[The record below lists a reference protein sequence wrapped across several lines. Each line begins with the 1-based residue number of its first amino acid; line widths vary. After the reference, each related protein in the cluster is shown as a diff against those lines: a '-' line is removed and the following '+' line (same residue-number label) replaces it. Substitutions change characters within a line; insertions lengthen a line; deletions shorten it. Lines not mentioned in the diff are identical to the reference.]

1 MWNDTKSLFIN
12 ELTGLKLRKDLLF
25 PIGIA
30 ILFVLYLLNGK
41 TNNTLVI
48 TLLPHYFGATWAM
61 MLSAAAFNYEKEN
74 NTLDIIIVSGISEY
88 AIYLSKILFP
98 LILAYTLDLIIM
110 ISIKIGFYLKYA
122 VSIHYSLI
130 DFILPILI
138 SYFIVSITLNVH
150 ILTND
155 DKQALF
161 ITFIIV
167 GVLFYLAFRLFLL
180 LNFSLNLY
188 MIIVGMLLSM
198 ITTFISLSLI
208 RHISYFIKTSQ

>member
-1 MWNDTKSLFIN
+1 MWNDIKSLLIN
-12 ELTGLKLRKDLLF
+12 ELTGLKLRNDLLI
-25 PIGIA
+25 PVGTA
-30 ILFVLYLLNGK
+30 IVVVIYLLNGK
-41 TNNTLVI
+41 TNNTLI
-48 TLLPHYFGATWAM
+48 IMLLPHYFGAMWGM
-61 MLSAAAFNYEKEN
+61 ILSATAFNNEKEN
-74 NTLDIIIVSGISEY
+74 NMLDTIVLSGISEY
-88 AIYLSKILFP
+88 SIYLGKILSP
-98 LILAYTLDLIIM
+98 WLLACILDFIIM
-110 ISIKIGFYLKYA
+110 ILIKLGFLMRYGM
-122 VSIHYSLI
+122 SIHYSLI

-138 SYFIVSITLNVH
+138 SYFIVSMTLNVH
-150 ILTND
+150 ILTNN

-208 RHISYFIKTSQ
+208 RHISYFIKTRQ